1 MPALKEKANTLSIT
15 EVSKLCQLPV
25 STLRYYDNQGLI
37 PGLRRTDQGVREFD
51 QRNID
56 AVRIIEC
63 LKNSGMSI
71 TDIRTFMTWC
81 VEGDSTLPQR
91 LEMFK
96 KQREAVLQQIALLEQ
111 TLWQQLAESTDETI
125 DQKCEYYTLAVKDG
139 TEKKVMAKYHPEY

>member
-1 MPALKEKANTLSIT
+1 MSIT
-15 EVSKLCQLPV
+15 EVSKMCQLPV

-37 PGLRRTDQGVREFD
+37 PGLRRTEQGVREFD

-56 AVRIIEC
+56 AVKIIEF

-81 VEGDSTLPQR
+81 VEGDATLPQR

-111 TLWQQLAESTDETI
+111 TLETI

>member
-1 MPALKEKANTLSIT
+1 MPTLKEKANTLSIT

-111 TLWQQLAESTDETI
+111 TLETI